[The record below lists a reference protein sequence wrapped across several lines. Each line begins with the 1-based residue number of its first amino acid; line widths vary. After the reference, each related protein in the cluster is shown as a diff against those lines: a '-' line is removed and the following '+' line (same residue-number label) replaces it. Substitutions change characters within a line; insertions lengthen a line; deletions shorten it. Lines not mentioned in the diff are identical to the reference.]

1 MLSEGC
7 ATAIKQYRRTWQ
19 EPEAK
24 NICEG
29 VTLSLNPPLR
39 FHPRP
44 DNFYTLTSKQLNKMS
59 KSRNNI
65 PRAAIHVG
73 SPAKSFSAAE
83 GYEPERRGWD
93 ENTYRLKNQDTN
105 NHYDF
110 SRKHLNFEINS
121 QGEIVPL
128 GSNPVPLH
136 ERWQKRLEEL
146 GFKPYM
152 DKNNPLGISDNSPN
166 CTVGIIVSGDH
177 RVLTRLAF
185 GDQDVD
191 FTLQKSNAHVV
202 LKQGIKD
209 WALDTYHW
217 ACDRW
222 GAENII
228 GFDVHL
234 DETTPHIQIQTIPVA
249 KIKARGR
256 APAKYVHKDDKSKVL
271 SHKEWKKLPEGIRSN
286 FIRTEVERREKECVS
301 YARVWGEDKYA
312 VGKTYYQ
319 MHTDYYNEVG
329 HKYGLERGDDI
340 AMLPGEER
348 RERVHKSKA
357 VLEAERQAKDA
368 IVRTQMENER
378 LEDQKEKMASEV
390 QDMKKQKES
399 LEKQNDKLEGEI
411 QNKKQHKENL
421 EGSISQLEEYA
432 AALDIKEE
440 DLIVPTLKTNPLVK
454 KAVDAILEELGKPIP
469 TFGQKKWR
477 EERRKAIKTI
487 LTELQTALMEA
498 KEAHNKDILKLGKS
512 LFNKAMKEAR
522 TIIEQNKQLQQENA
536 RLTEENV
543 IFRKLIASMDENA
556 ITRLRDKKDAEIKEL
571 QEQLGKAES
580 EAVRS
585 GNKAYREHQRAE
597 NAESKILEMLG
608 IPEIK
613 EIWESVQ
620 QNKEAFRKQIDKWI
634 KDGVAAIRDYADGKG
649 NDFRPEAGNAVAWGI
664 IAEAFRYGLDPTDEK
679 QRKMAAAYLL
689 EKVSWTGISSDFKIS
704 LTSSR
709 TQQLCDAMTVS
720 KDLMQNLLLM
730 AGGRG
735 GISIGGSGSNSELTN
750 WDGTKK
756 KTGWGVG

>member
-1 MLSEGC
+1 
-7 ATAIKQYRRTWQ
+7 
-19 EPEAK
+19 
-24 NICEG
+24 
-29 VTLSLNPPLR
+29 
-39 FHPRP
+39 
-44 DNFYTLTSKQLNKMS
+44 MS

-73 SPAKSFSAAE
+73 APAKSFSAAE

-136 ERWQKRLEEL
+136 ERLQKRLDEL

-177 RVLTRLAF
+177 DVLTRLAF

-191 FTLQKSNAHVV
+191 FTLQKSNAHVI
-202 LKQGIKD
+202 LKQDIKD

-222 GAENII
+222 GAENIV

-249 KIKARGR
+249 KTKSRGR
-256 APAKYVHKDDKSKVL
+256 ASIKYVHKDDKSKVL
-271 SHKEWKKLPEGIRSN
+271 SHKEWNKLPEEIRSN
-286 FIRTEVERREKECVS
+286 FVRTEAERREKESVS
-301 YARVWGEDKYA
+301 YASVWGKDKYA
-312 VGKTYYQ
+312 VRDTYYQ
-319 MHTDYYNEVG
+319 MHTDYYNKVG

-368 IVRTQMENER
+368 IARNQMENER
-378 LEDQKEKMASEV
+378 LEGQKEKMACEV

-399 LEKQNDKLEGEI
+399 LEEQNDKLEGEI
-411 QNKKQHKENL
+411 QDKVQHKEKL
-421 EGSISQLEEYA
+421 EGNISQLEDYA

-440 DLIVPTLKTNPLVK
+440 DLIVPTLKTDPLVK
-454 KAVDAILEELGKPIP
+454 DAWDDIKEELAKPIP
-469 TFGQKKWR
+469 TFGHKEWK
-477 EERRKAIKTI
+477 EERRQAIKTI

-498 KEAHNKDILKLGKS
+498 KKAHNEDIRKMGKS
-512 LFNKAMKEAR
+512 LYHKAMQNASA
-522 TIIEQNKQLQQENA
+522 IIEQNKQQLKENG
-536 RLTEENV
+536 RLTEENDV
-543 IFRKLIASMDENA
+543 LRKRIASMDENA

-571 QEQLGKAES
+571 QGRLCKAES

-585 GNKAYREHQRAE
+585 GNKAYSEHQRAQSAE
-597 NAESKILEMLG
+597 NQVREMLD

-613 EIWESVQ
+613 EIWESIQ
-620 QNKEAFRKQIDKWI
+620 RNKEDFMKQINRWI
-634 KDGVAAIRDYADGKG
+634 ENGVAAIRDYADGKD
-649 NDFRPEAGNAVAWGI
+649 NDFQPKQGNAVARGI

-679 QRKMAAAYLL
+679 QRRMATAYLL
-689 EKVSWTGISSDFKIS
+689 EKVPWTGMSEFKAG
-704 LTSSR
+704 LTVSR
-709 TQQLCDAMTVS
+709 TRQLCDAMTVS
-720 KDLMQNLLLM
+720 KDMMANLLLA
-730 AGGRG
+730 AGGRS
-735 GISIGGSGSNSELTN
+735 GISTGGGGSNGELTN

-756 KTGWGVG
+756 KTGWGIG

>member
-1 MLSEGC
+1 
-7 ATAIKQYRRTWQ
+7 
-19 EPEAK
+19 
-24 NICEG
+24 
-29 VTLSLNPPLR
+29 
-39 FHPRP
+39 
-44 DNFYTLTSKQLNKMS
+44 MS
-59 KSRNNI
+59 KSRYNV

-73 SPAKSFSAAE
+73 APAKSFSAAE

-93 ENTYRLKNQDTN
+93 EKTYRLKNQDTN

-110 SRKHLNFEINS
+110 SRKHLNFEINGK
-121 QGEIVPL
+121 GEIVPL
-128 GSNPVPLH
+128 CSDPVPLH
-136 ERWQKRLEEL
+136 ERLQKRLDEL

-177 RVLTRLAF
+177 NVLTRLAF

-191 FTLQKSNAHVV
+191 FTLQKSNANVV

-209 WALDTYHW
+209 WAMDTYHW

-249 KIKARGR
+249 KTKARGR
-256 APAKYVHKDDKSKVL
+256 ASAKYVHKDDKSKVL
-271 SHKEWKKLPEGIRSN
+271 SHKEWKKLPEEIRSN
-286 FIRTEVERREKECVS
+286 FVRTEVERREKECVS

-329 HKYGLERGDDI
+329 RKYGLERGDDI
-340 AMLPGEER
+340 SMLPGEER
-348 RERVHKSKA
+348 RERVHKNKA

-378 LEDQKEKMASEV
+378 LEGQKEKMASEV
-390 QDMKKQKES
+390 QDMKKQKDS
-399 LEKQNDKLEGEI
+399 LEGEVDKMEGQI
-411 QNKKQHKENL
+411 RNAEQQKKNL
-421 EGSISQLEEYA
+421 EGSVSQLEDYA

-440 DLIVPTLKTNPLVK
+440 DLVVPTLKTDPLVK
-454 KAVDAILEELGKPIP
+454 NAWDAIKTELEKPIP
-469 TFGQKKWR
+469 AFGQKEWR
-477 EERRKAIKTI
+477 EERREAIKTI

-498 KEAHNKDILKLGKS
+498 KEAQKQDILKLGKS

-522 TIIEQNKQLQQENA
+522 TIIEQNKQLQKENG
-536 RLTEENV
+536 RLTEENNGLKKR
-543 IFRKLIASMDENA
+543 IALIDENA

-585 GNKAYREHQRAE
+585 DNKAYSEHKRAE
-597 NAESKILEMLG
+597 NAESQLQEMFD

-613 EIWESVQ
+613 EIWESIQ

-634 KDGVAAIRDYADGKG
+634 EDGVAAIRAYADGKN
-649 NDFRPEAGNAVAWGI
+649 NDFQQEQGNAVAWGI
-664 IAEAFRYGLDPTDEK
+664 IAKAFEHGLDPTDEK
-679 QRKMAAAYLL
+679 QRRMAAAYLL

-709 TQQLCDAMTVS
+709 TQQLCDAMTVP
-720 KDLMQNLLLM
+720 KELMANLLLA

-735 GISIGGSGSNSELTN
+735 GICAGGGGSTGELTN

-756 KTGWGVG
+756 KTGWGM

>member
-1 MLSEGC
+1 
-7 ATAIKQYRRTWQ
+7 
-19 EPEAK
+19 
-24 NICEG
+24 
-29 VTLSLNPPLR
+29 
-39 FHPRP
+39 
-44 DNFYTLTSKQLNKMS
+44 MS
-59 KSRNNI
+59 KAKNNI

-73 SPAKSFSAAE
+73 APAKSFSAAE

-93 ENTYRLKNQDTN
+93 EKTYQLKNQDTN

-110 SRKHLNFEINS
+110 TRKHLNFEINS

-136 ERWQKRLEEL
+136 ERLQKRLDEL
-146 GFKPYM
+146 EFKPYM

-177 RVLTRLAF
+177 DVLTRLAF

-191 FTLQKSNAHVV
+191 FTLQKSNADVV

-249 KIKARGR
+249 KTKSRGR
-256 APAKYVHKDDKSKVL
+256 ASAKYVHKDDKSKVL
-271 SHKEWKKLPEGIRSN
+271 SNKEWKKLPEEIRSN
-286 FIRTEVERREKECVS
+286 FVRTEAERREKESVS

-312 VGKTYYQ
+312 VGNTYKQ

-368 IVRTQMENER
+368 IARNQVENER
-378 LEDQKEKMASEV
+378 LEGQKEKMAGEV
-390 QDMKKQKES
+390 QDIKKQKES
-399 LEKQNDKLEGEI
+399 LEEQNDKLAGEI
-411 QNKKQHKENL
+411 QNKEYRKEKL
-421 EGSISQLEEYA
+421 EGNISQLEDYA

-440 DLIVPTLKTNPLVK
+440 DLIVPTLKTDPLVK
-454 KAVDAILEELGKPIP
+454 DAWDAIKEELGKPIP
-469 TFGQKKWR
+469 AFGQKEWR
-477 EERRKAIKTI
+477 EERRKAIKVI
-487 LTELQTALMEA
+487 LTEMQTALMQA
-498 KEAHNKDILKLGKS
+498 KRAHNEDIRKMGKS
-512 LFNKAMKEAR
+512 LYHKAMQNASA
-522 TIIEQNKQLQQENA
+522 IIEQNKQLLKENS
-536 RLTEENV
+536 RLTEENDV
-543 IFRKLIASMDENA
+543 LRKRIASMDENA

-571 QEQLGKAES
+571 QERLGKAES
-580 EAVRS
+580 ESVRS
-585 GNKAYREHQRAE
+585 GNKAYSEHQRAE
-597 NAESKILEMLG
+597 NAASQVKELLA

-613 EIWESVQ
+613 EIWESIQ
-620 QNKEAFRKQIDKWI
+620 QKKEAFSKQIDQCI
-634 KDGVAAIRDYADGKG
+634 EDGIAAIRDYADGKD
-649 NDFRPEAGNAVAWGI
+649 NDFQPKLGNAVAWGI
-664 IAEAFRYGLDPTDEK
+664 IAIAFRYGLDPTDEK
-679 QRKMAAAYLL
+679 QRRMATAYLL
-689 EKVSWTGISSDFKIS
+689 EKVPWTGMSEFKAG
-704 LTSSR
+704 LTVSR
-709 TQQLCDAMTVS
+709 TRQLCDAMTVS
-720 KDLMQNLLLM
+720 KDMMANLLLA
-730 AGGRG
+730 AGGRS
-735 GISIGGSGSNSELTN
+735 GISTGGGGSNGELTN

-756 KTGWGVG
+756 KTGWGIG

>member
-1 MLSEGC
+1 
-7 ATAIKQYRRTWQ
+7 
-19 EPEAK
+19 
-24 NICEG
+24 
-29 VTLSLNPPLR
+29 
-39 FHPRP
+39 
-44 DNFYTLTSKQLNKMS
+44 MS
-59 KSRNNI
+59 KSRYNV

-73 SPAKSFSAAE
+73 APAKSFSAAE

-110 SRKHLNFEINS
+110 SRKHLNFEINNK
-121 QGEIVPL
+121 GEIVPL
-128 GSNPVPLH
+128 CSDPVPLH
-136 ERWQKRLEEL
+136 ERLQKRLDEL
-146 GFKPYM
+146 SFKPYL

-177 RVLTRLAF
+177 RILTRLAF

-209 WALDTYHW
+209 WALETYHW

-249 KIKARGR
+249 KTKIRGR
-256 APAKYVHKDDKSKVL
+256 ASVKYVHKDDKSKVL
-271 SHKEWKKLPEGIRSN
+271 SHKEWKKLPEEIRSN
-286 FIRTEVERREKECVS
+286 FVRTEAERREKECVS

-329 HKYGLERGDDI
+329 RKYGLERGDDI

-348 RERVHKSKA
+348 RERVHKNKA
-357 VLEAERQAKDA
+357 ILEAERQAKDA

-378 LEDQKEKMASEV
+378 LEDLMGKMAGEV
-390 QDMKKQKES
+390 QDMKKQKER
-399 LEKQNDKLEGEI
+399 LEEQNAKLEGEI
-411 QNKKQHKENL
+411 QNQEQHKENL

-432 AALDIKEE
+432 AALDIKQE
-440 DLIVPTLKTNPLVK
+440 DLIVPPLNTNPLVK
-454 KAVDAILEELGKPIP
+454 KAWDDIKTELEKPIP
-469 TFGQKKWR
+469 AFGQKEWR
-477 EERRKAIKTI
+477 EERRDAIKTI

-512 LFNKAMKEAR
+512 LFNKAMQKASALM
-522 TIIEQNKQLQQENA
+522 EQNKQLQKENG
-536 RLTEENV
+536 RLTEENDGLKK
-543 IFRKLIASMDENA
+543 RIASIDENA
-556 ITRLRDKKDAEIKEL
+556 ITRLRNQKDVEIKEL

-585 GNKAYREHQRAE
+585 GNKAYSEHKRAE
-597 NAESKILEMLG
+597 NAESQLQEMFD

-613 EIWESVQ
+613 EIWESILR
-620 QNKEAFRKQIDKWI
+620 NKEAFRKQIDKWI
-634 KDGVAAIRDYADGKG
+634 EDGVAAIRAYADGKN
-649 NDFRPEAGNAVAWGI
+649 NDFQQEQGNAVAWGI
-664 IAEAFRYGLDPTDEK
+664 IAEAFTRGLDPADEK
-679 QRKMAAAYLL
+679 QRRMAAAYLL

-704 LTSSR
+704 ITSSR
-709 TQQLCDAMTVS
+709 TQQLCDAMTVP
-720 KDLMQNLLLM
+720 KELMANILLA

-735 GISIGGSGSNSELTN
+735 SIGTGAGGSNSELTN

>member
-1 MLSEGC
+1 
-7 ATAIKQYRRTWQ
+7 
-19 EPEAK
+19 
-24 NICEG
+24 
-29 VTLSLNPPLR
+29 
-39 FHPRP
+39 
-44 DNFYTLTSKQLNKMS
+44 MS
-59 KSRNNI
+59 KARYNV

-73 SPAKSFSAAE
+73 APAKSFSAAE
-83 GYEPERRGWD
+83 GYEPERHGWD
-93 ENTYRLKNQDTN
+93 EKTYRLKNQDTN

-110 SRKHLNFEINS
+110 SRKHLNFEINGK
-121 QGEIVPL
+121 GEIVPPC
-128 GSNPVPLH
+128 SDPVPLH
-136 ERWQKRLEEL
+136 ERLQKRLDEL

-249 KIKARGR
+249 KTKARGR
-256 APAKYVHKDDKSKVL
+256 ASAKYVHKDDKSRIL
-271 SHKEWKKLPEGIRSN
+271 SQKEWKKLPEEIRSN
-286 FIRTEVERREKECVS
+286 FVRTEVERREKKSVS

-312 VGKTYYQ
+312 VGRTYYQ
-319 MHTDYYNEVG
+319 MHTDYYNQVG

-340 AMLPGEER
+340 ALLPGEER
-348 RERVHKSKA
+348 RERVHKNKA

-368 IVRTQMENER
+368 IVRTQMEKER
-378 LEDQKEKMASEV
+378 LESQKEKMASEV
-390 QDMKKQKES
+390 QDMKKQKEY
-399 LEKQNDKLEGEI
+399 LEEHNDKLEGEI
-411 QNKKQHKENL
+411 QNKEQHKENL

-469 TFGQKKWR
+469 TFGQKEWR

-512 LFNKAMKEAR
+512 IFNKAMKEAGA
-522 TIIEQNKQLQQENA
+522 IIEQNKQLQKENA
-536 RLTEENV
+536 RLTEENDV
-543 IFRKLIASMDENA
+543 LRKRIALIDENA
-556 ITRLRDKKDAEIKEL
+556 ITRLRDKKNAEIKEL
-571 QEQLGKAES
+571 QERVGKAES

-585 GNKAYREHQRAE
+585 GNKAYSEHQRAE
-597 NAESKILEMLG
+597 NAESQVREMLD

-613 EIWESVQ
+613 
-620 QNKEAFRKQIDKWI
+620 
-634 KDGVAAIRDYADGKG
+634 
-649 NDFRPEAGNAVAWGI
+649 
-664 IAEAFRYGLDPTDEK
+664 
-679 QRKMAAAYLL
+679 
-689 EKVSWTGISSDFKIS
+689 
-704 LTSSR
+704 
-709 TQQLCDAMTVS
+709 
-720 KDLMQNLLLM
+720 
-730 AGGRG
+730 
-735 GISIGGSGSNSELTN
+735 
-750 WDGTKK
+750 
-756 KTGWGVG
+756 KT

>member
-1 MLSEGC
+1 
-7 ATAIKQYRRTWQ
+7 
-19 EPEAK
+19 
-24 NICEG
+24 
-29 VTLSLNPPLR
+29 
-39 FHPRP
+39 
-44 DNFYTLTSKQLNKMS
+44 MS
-59 KSRNNI
+59 KSRYNV

-73 SPAKSFSAAE
+73 APAKSFSAAE

-110 SRKHLNFEINS
+110 SRKHLNFEINNK
-121 QGEIVPL
+121 GEIVPL
-128 GSNPVPLH
+128 CSDPVPLH
-136 ERWQKRLEEL
+136 ERLQKRLDEL

-234 DETTPHIQIQTIPVA
+234 DETTPHIHIQTIPVA
-249 KIKARGR
+249 KTKARGR
-256 APAKYVHKDDKSKVL
+256 VSVKYVHKDDKSKVL
-271 SHKEWKKLPEGIRSN
+271 SHKEWKKLPEEIRSN
-286 FIRTEVERREKECVS
+286 FVRTEVERREKESVS
-301 YARVWGEDKYA
+301 YASVWGEDKYA

-329 HKYGLERGDDI
+329 RKYGLERGDDI
-340 AMLPGEER
+340 AMLPSEER

-378 LEDQKEKMASEV
+378 LEGQKEKMASEV
-390 QDMKKQKES
+390 KDMRKQKES
-399 LEKQNDKLEGEI
+399 LEGEVDKMEGQI
-411 QNKKQHKENL
+411 RSAQQQKKNL
-421 EGSISQLEEYA
+421 EGTVSKLEEYA

-454 KAVDAILEELGKPIP
+454 NAWDDIKEELAKPIP
-469 TFGQKKWR
+469 TFGHKEWK
-477 EERRKAIKTI
+477 EERIQAIKTI
-487 LTELQTALMEA
+487 LTNLQTALMEA

-512 LFNKAMKEAR
+512 LYHKAMKEAGA
-522 TIIEQNKQLQQENA
+522 IIEQNKQLQKENA
-536 RLTEENV
+536 RLTEENNGLKK
-543 IFRKLIASMDENA
+543 RIASIDENA

-571 QEQLGKAES
+571 QERIGKAES
-580 EAVRS
+580 DAVRS
-585 GNKAYREHQRAE
+585 GNKAYSEHQRAE
-597 NAESKILEMLG
+597 NAENQVREMLG

-613 EIWESVQ
+613 EIWESIQ
-620 QNKEAFRKQIDKWI
+620 QKKEAFRKLIDKWI
-634 KDGVAAIRDYADGKG
+634 EDGVAAIRDYADDKD
-649 NDFRPEAGNAVAWGI
+649 NDFQPKQGNAVAWGI

-679 QRKMAAAYLL
+679 QRRMATAYLL
-689 EKVSWTGISSDFKIS
+689 EKVSWTGMSEFKAG
-704 LTSSR
+704 LTASR
-709 TQQLCDAMTVS
+709 TRQLCDVMTVS
-720 KDLMQNLLLM
+720 KDLMANLLLS
-730 AGGRG
+730 AGGRA
-735 GISIGGSGSNSELTN
+735 GISVGGGGSTSELTN

-756 KTGWGVG
+756 KTGWGIS

>member
-1 MLSEGC
+1 
-7 ATAIKQYRRTWQ
+7 
-19 EPEAK
+19 
-24 NICEG
+24 
-29 VTLSLNPPLR
+29 
-39 FHPRP
+39 
-44 DNFYTLTSKQLNKMS
+44 MS
-59 KSRNNI
+59 KSRYNV

-73 SPAKSFSAAE
+73 APAKSFSAAE

-93 ENTYRLKNQDTN
+93 EKTYRLKNQDTN

-110 SRKHLNFEINS
+110 SRKHLNFEINNK
-121 QGEIVPL
+121 GEIVPL
-128 GSNPVPLH
+128 CSDPVPLH
-136 ERWQKRLEEL
+136 ERLQKRLDEL
-146 GFKPYM
+146 SFKPYL

-177 RVLTRLAF
+177 RILTRLAF

-209 WALDTYHW
+209 WALETYHW

-249 KIKARGR
+249 KTKIRGR
-256 APAKYVHKDDKSKVL
+256 ASVKYVHKDDKSKVL
-271 SHKEWKKLPEGIRSN
+271 SHKEWKKLPEEIRSN
-286 FIRTEVERREKECVS
+286 FVRTEAERREKECVS

-329 HKYGLERGDDI
+329 RKYGLERGDDI

-348 RERVHKSKA
+348 RERVHKNKA
-357 VLEAERQAKDA
+357 ILEAERQAKDA

-378 LEDQKEKMASEV
+378 LEDLMGKMAGEV
-390 QDMKKQKES
+390 QDMKKQKER
-399 LEKQNDKLEGEI
+399 LEEQNAKLEGEI
-411 QNKKQHKENL
+411 QNQEQHKENL

-432 AALDIKEE
+432 AALDIKQE
-440 DLIVPTLKTNPLVK
+440 DLIVPPLNTNPLVK
-454 KAVDAILEELGKPIP
+454 KAWDDIKTELEKPIP
-469 TFGQKKWR
+469 AFGQKEWR
-477 EERRKAIKTI
+477 EERRDAIKTI

-512 LFNKAMKEAR
+512 LFNKAMQKASALM
-522 TIIEQNKQLQQENA
+522 EQNKQLQKENG
-536 RLTEENV
+536 RLTEENDGLKK
-543 IFRKLIASMDENA
+543 RIASIDENA
-556 ITRLRDKKDAEIKEL
+556 ITRLRNQKDVEIKEL

-585 GNKAYREHQRAE
+585 GNKAYSEHKRAE
-597 NAESKILEMLG
+597 NAESQLQEMFD

-613 EIWESVQ
+613 EIWESILR
-620 QNKEAFRKQIDKWI
+620 NKEAFRKQIDKWI
-634 KDGVAAIRDYADGKG
+634 EDGVAAIRAYADGKN
-649 NDFRPEAGNAVAWGI
+649 NDFQQEQGNAVAWGI
-664 IAEAFRYGLDPTDEK
+664 IAEAFTRGLDPADEK
-679 QRKMAAAYLL
+679 QRRMAAAYLL

-704 LTSSR
+704 ITSSR
-709 TQQLCDAMTVS
+709 TQQLCDAMTVP
-720 KDLMQNLLLM
+720 KELMANILLA

-735 GISIGGSGSNSELTN
+735 SIGTGAGGSNSELTN

>member
-1 MLSEGC
+1 
-7 ATAIKQYRRTWQ
+7 
-19 EPEAK
+19 
-24 NICEG
+24 
-29 VTLSLNPPLR
+29 
-39 FHPRP
+39 
-44 DNFYTLTSKQLNKMS
+44 MS
-59 KSRNNI
+59 KARNNI

-73 SPAKSFSAAE
+73 APAKSFSAAE

-93 ENTYRLKNQDTN
+93 EKTYRLKNQDTN

-110 SRKHLNFEINS
+110 SRKHLNFEINGK
-121 QGEIVPL
+121 GEIVPL
-128 GSNPVPLH
+128 CSDSVPLH
-136 ERWQKRLEEL
+136 ERLQKRLDEL

-177 RVLTRLAF
+177 NVLTRLAF

-202 LKQGIKD
+202 LKQGIRD

-228 GFDVHL
+228 GFDVHI

-249 KIKARGR
+249 KTKARGR
-256 APAKYVHKDDKSKVL
+256 ASVKYVHKDDKSKIL
-271 SHKEWKKLPEGIRSN
+271 SHKEWKKLPKEIRSN
-286 FIRTEVERREKECVS
+286 FVRTEVERREKECVS

-312 VGKTYYQ
+312 VGRTYYQ

-329 HKYGLERGDDI
+329 RKYGLERGDDI

-348 RERVHKSKA
+348 RERVHKNKA
-357 VLEAERQAKDA
+357 VQEAERQAKDA

-378 LEDQKEKMASEV
+378 LEGQKEKMANEV

-399 LEKQNDKLEGEI
+399 LEGEVDKMEGQIRSVE
-411 QNKKQHKENL
+411 QQKKNL
-421 EGSISQLEEYA
+421 EDSVSKLEEYA

-454 KAVDAILEELGKPIP
+454 KAVDAIQEELGKPIP
-469 TFGQKKWR
+469 TFGHKEWK
-477 EERRKAIKTI
+477 EERKQAIKTI
-487 LTELQTALMEA
+487 LTDLQTALMEA
-498 KEAHNKDILKLGKS
+498 KETHNKDILKLGKS
-512 LFNKAMKEAR
+512 LYRKAMQKASA
-522 TIIEQNKQLQQENA
+522 IIEQNKQLLKENA
-536 RLTEENV
+536 RLTEENDV
-543 IFRKLIASMDENA
+543 LRKRIALIDENA
-556 ITRLRDKKDAEIKEL
+556 IIRLRDKKDAEIKEL
-571 QEQLGKAES
+571 QEQLSKAES

-585 GNKAYREHQRAE
+585 GNKAYSEHKRAE
-597 NAESKILEMLG
+597 NAESQLQEMFD

-613 EIWESVQ
+613 EIWESIQ

-634 KDGVAAIRDYADGKG
+634 EDGVAAIRAYADGKN
-649 NDFRPEAGNAVAWGI
+649 NDFQQEQGNAVAWGI
-664 IAEAFRYGLDPTDEK
+664 IAEAFTRGLDPADEK
-679 QRKMAAAYLL
+679 QRRMAAAYLL

-735 GISIGGSGSNSELTN
+735 GVGVGGGGSNSELTN

-756 KTGWGVG
+756 KTGWGL

>member
-1 MLSEGC
+1 
-7 ATAIKQYRRTWQ
+7 
-19 EPEAK
+19 
-24 NICEG
+24 
-29 VTLSLNPPLR
+29 
-39 FHPRP
+39 
-44 DNFYTLTSKQLNKMS
+44 MS
-59 KSRNNI
+59 KSRYNV

-73 SPAKSFSAAE
+73 APAKSFSAAE

-110 SRKHLNFEINS
+110 TRKHLNFEINGK
-121 QGEIVPL
+121 GEIVPL
-128 GSNPVPLH
+128 CSDPVPLH
-136 ERWQKRLEEL
+136 ERLQKRLDEL
-146 GFKPYM
+146 KFKPYM
-152 DKNNPLGISDNSPN
+152 DKNNPLIISDNSPN

-209 WALDTYHW
+209 WALDTYRW

-234 DETTPHIQIQTIPVA
+234 DETTPHIHIQTIPVA
-249 KIKARGR
+249 KTKARGR
-256 APAKYVHKDDKSKVL
+256 VSVKYVHKDDKSKVL
-271 SHKEWKKLPEGIRSN
+271 SHKEWKKLPEEIRSN
-286 FIRTEVERREKECVS
+286 FVKTEVERREKECVS

-329 HKYGLERGDDI
+329 RKYGLERGDDI
-340 AMLPGEER
+340 AMLPSEER
-348 RERVHKSKA
+348 RERVHKNKA

-378 LEDQKEKMASEV
+378 LKGQKEKMTSEV
-390 QDMKKQKES
+390 QDMKKQKEC
-399 LEKQNDKLEGEI
+399 LEEHNDKLEGEI
-411 QNKKQHKENL
+411 QNKEQRKENL
-421 EGSISQLEEYA
+421 EGCISRLEEYA

-454 KAVDAILEELGKPIP
+454 KAVDAMLEELGKPIP
-469 TFGQKKWR
+469 TFGQKEWR

-512 LFNKAMKEAR
+512 LYHKAMKEAGA
-522 TIIEQNKQLQQENA
+522 IIEKNKRLQQENA
-536 RLTEENV
+536 RLTEENDV
-543 IFRKLIASMDENA
+543 LRKRIASIDENA

-585 GNKAYREHQRAE
+585 GNKAYGEHQRAE
-597 NAESKILEMLG
+597 NAENQIRELLD

-613 EIWESVQ
+613 EIWESIQ
-620 QNKEAFRKQIDKWI
+620 QNKEAFSKQIDKWI
-634 KDGVAAIRDYADGKG
+634 EEGVAAIRNYADGKD
-649 NDFRPEAGNAVAWGI
+649 NDFQAKQGNAVAWGI

-689 EKVSWTGISSDFKIS
+689 ENVSWTGISSDFKIS

-709 TQQLCDAMTVS
+709 TRQLCDAMTLS
-720 KDLMQNLLLM
+720 KDLMANLLL
-730 AGGRG
+730 AASGRG
-735 GISIGGSGSNSELTN
+735 SISTGGGGSTSELTN

-756 KTGWGVG
+756 NTGWGI